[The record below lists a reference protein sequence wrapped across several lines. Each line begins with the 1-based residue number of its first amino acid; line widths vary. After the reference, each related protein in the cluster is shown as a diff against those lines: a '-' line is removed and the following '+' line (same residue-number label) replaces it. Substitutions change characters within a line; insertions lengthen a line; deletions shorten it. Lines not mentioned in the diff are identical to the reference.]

1 MVHGAS
7 MVHGAYT
14 RTPEKRIKKIRKEK
28 TIRAGPAKIMFKRQ
42 IGHASINYAKLNLKF
57 WHGVVHVLV
66 DTLTACPFY
75 YIFLPERDDRS
86 KNATT
91 TKTIQA
97 SQKKENQRG
106 QEASMFARA
115 VRIRG

>member
-1 MVHGAS
+1 MFPQL
-7 MVHGAYT
+7 YF
-14 RTPEKRIKKIRKEK
+14 RLRE
-28 TIRAGPAKIMFKRQ
+28 RAGPAKIMFRRQ
-42 IGHASINYAKLNLKF
+42 IGHVRINITNLDLKF